1 MPAGQSF
8 GRMLYLAVMPEKF
21 RLYLKSKQQLFSLE
35 EKKKSEGVE
44 ILC

>member
-21 RLYLKSKQQLFSLE
+21 RLYLKSKQRVISN
-35 EKKKSEGVE
+35 KIEGVE
-44 ILC
+44 IQC